1 MATNMTKKPLDFNFM
16 DGSPKQAGEKTR
28 SNPTATPGEKVGFFH
43 YLKECYTD
51 FNAFCWKYLIV
62 KNPPYLLV
70 LIWFFG
76 MGSTADRLTGSL
88 QDYSSWG
95 EIWAIVLIGGV
106 LAGAIGYYIG
116 GWWYNVRVGW
126 SNGKENVEMA
136 RGIYLFTSLPIALTS
151 ILMLLLNQMSYGQDY
166 LDSYY
171 SDASTVDVLFLFV
184 FLAALIYTIRLSYK
198 AVLELM
204 GVERKRAIG
213 WFIVL
218 PAVFYGGLV
227 LMSAM

>member
-1 MATNMTKKPLDFNFM
+1 MNEKKSLDFNFL
-16 DGSPKQAGEKTR
+16 DESPKQDGAKG
-28 SNPTATPGEKVGFFH
+28 TAPVMSPVATQGEKVNFFH
-43 YLKECYTD
+43 YIKECYTD
-51 FNAFCWKYLIV
+51 FNTFCRKYLGA

-76 MGSTADRLTGSL
+76 MGSAADRLVGSL

-106 LAGAIGYYIG
+106 LAGAIGYYVG

-126 SNGKENVEMA
+126 SKGKENVEMA
-136 RGIYLFTSLPIALTS
+136 RGIYLFTSLPISLTS
-151 ILMLLLNQMSYGQDY
+151 ILMLLFNQMSYGQDY

-171 SDASTVDVLFLFV
+171 SEASTVDVLFLFV
-184 FLAALIYTIRLSYK
+184 FLAALVYTIRLSYK
-198 AVLELM
+198 AVRELM

-227 LMSAM
+227 LLSAM